1 MILMKAVLEQFW
13 GCKPGQRGLREDK
26 NKEVEGGGI
35 GNCFQDNSYKS
46 REKNRLVDEQMK
58 T

>member
-1 MILMKAVLEQFW
+1 MILMKAVLETFW
-13 GCKPGQRGLREDK
+13 GRKLGQSGLREDR

-35 GNCFQDNSYKS
+35 GNCYKSYKS
-46 REKNRLVDEQMK
+46 REKNRLVDEQRK

>member
-1 MILMKAVLEQFW
+1 MILTKAVLEQFW
-13 GCKPGQRGLREDK
+13 GCKPGQNGLREDR
-26 NKEVEGGGI
+26 NKEIERGGI

-46 REKNRLVDEQMK
+46 REKNRLVDEQRK